1 MFTGLTHYKQKSRII
16 GSQSRLRVS
25 KPHNNA
31 LHAFCSIETI
41 ELPLRSSHKK
51 SVFEP
56 RPAPSRKHY
65 GKAFIMRKP
74 CSCFSFFL
82 PGIKFH
88 TTIEMLYYFKELFIM
103 NNFIF
108 LGPPGAGKGSLAVKV
123 AADYKIPH
131 ISTGDIFRANI
142 KAQTPLGVK
151 VKAIID
157 SGSLVSDELTFELVK
172 DRLAQD
178 DCKNGYILDGFP
190 RTIPQAEMLEGLVS
204 DVKVVN
210 FEIKD
215 EIVIK
220 RLSTRRVCKACGANY
235 NVLTLKPKVEGIC
248 DKCGGELYQRDD
260 DKQESILHR
269 MDVYREQTEPLINFY
284 KEKGK
289 ITDLD
294 ASIETDILLGKFKEI
309 FK

>member
-1 MFTGLTHYKQKSRII
+1 
-16 GSQSRLRVS
+16 
-25 KPHNNA
+25 
-31 LHAFCSIETI
+31 
-41 ELPLRSSHKK
+41 
-51 SVFEP
+51 
-56 RPAPSRKHY
+56 
-65 GKAFIMRKP
+65 
-74 CSCFSFFL
+74 
-82 PGIKFH
+82 
-88 TTIEMLYYFKELFIM
+88 M
-103 NNFIF
+103 NNFVF

-123 AADYKIPH
+123 AEDYKIPH

-190 RTIPQAEMLEGLVS
+190 RTIPQAEMLDGLVA
-204 DVKVVN
+204 DLKVVN
-210 FEIKD
+210 FQIAD
-215 EIVIK
+215 EIVIG

-235 NVLTLKPKVEGIC
+235 NIKTLPPKVEGVC

-269 MDVYREQTEPLINFY
+269 MDVYREQTEPLINYY
-284 KEKGK
+284 KNKGK

-294 ASIETDILLGKFKEI
+294 ASIETDILLGEFKKI
-309 FK
+309 F

>member
-1 MFTGLTHYKQKSRII
+1 
-16 GSQSRLRVS
+16 
-25 KPHNNA
+25 
-31 LHAFCSIETI
+31 
-41 ELPLRSSHKK
+41 
-51 SVFEP
+51 
-56 RPAPSRKHY
+56 
-65 GKAFIMRKP
+65 
-74 CSCFSFFL
+74 
-82 PGIKFH
+82 
-88 TTIEMLYYFKELFIM
+88 M

-108 LGPPGAGKGSLAVKV
+108 LGAPGAGKGSLAVKV

-210 FEIKD
+210 FEIQD

-235 NVLTLKPKVEGIC
+235 NVLTLKPKVDGVC

-294 ASIETDILLGKFKEI
+294 ASIETDVLLGKFKEI

>member
-1 MFTGLTHYKQKSRII
+1 
-16 GSQSRLRVS
+16 
-25 KPHNNA
+25 
-31 LHAFCSIETI
+31 
-41 ELPLRSSHKK
+41 
-51 SVFEP
+51 
-56 RPAPSRKHY
+56 
-65 GKAFIMRKP
+65 
-74 CSCFSFFL
+74 
-82 PGIKFH
+82 
-88 TTIEMLYYFKELFIM
+88 M

-123 AADYKIPH
+123 AEEYKIPH

-190 RTIPQAEMLEGLVS
+190 RTIPQAEMLEKLVS

-215 EIVIK
+215 EIVIR
-220 RLSTRRVCKACGANY
+220 RLSTRRVCKACGANF
-235 NVLTLKPKVEGIC
+235 NVLTLPPKVEGVC

-294 ASIETDILLGKFKEI
+294 ASIETDILLGEFKKI

>member
-1 MFTGLTHYKQKSRII
+1 
-16 GSQSRLRVS
+16 
-25 KPHNNA
+25 
-31 LHAFCSIETI
+31 
-41 ELPLRSSHKK
+41 
-51 SVFEP
+51 
-56 RPAPSRKHY
+56 
-65 GKAFIMRKP
+65 
-74 CSCFSFFL
+74 
-82 PGIKFH
+82 
-88 TTIEMLYYFKELFIM
+88 M

-123 AADYKIPH
+123 AEAYKIPH

-190 RTIPQAEMLEGLVS
+190 RTIPQAEMLEKLVN

-215 EIVIK
+215 EIVIR
-220 RLSTRRVCKACGANY
+220 RLSTRRVCKACGANF
-235 NVLTLKPKVEGIC
+235 NVLTLPPKVEGVC

-294 ASIETDILLGKFKEI
+294 ASIETDILLGEFKKI
-309 FK
+309 FA

>member
-1 MFTGLTHYKQKSRII
+1 
-16 GSQSRLRVS
+16 
-25 KPHNNA
+25 
-31 LHAFCSIETI
+31 
-41 ELPLRSSHKK
+41 
-51 SVFEP
+51 
-56 RPAPSRKHY
+56 
-65 GKAFIMRKP
+65 
-74 CSCFSFFL
+74 
-82 PGIKFH
+82 
-88 TTIEMLYYFKELFIM
+88 M

-123 AADYKIPH
+123 AEAYKIPH

-190 RTIPQAEMLEGLVS
+190 RTIPQAEMLEGLVA

-210 FEIKD
+210 FEIAD
-215 EIVIK
+215 EIVIR
-220 RLSTRRVCKACGANY
+220 RLSTRRVCKACGANF
-235 NVLTLKPKVEGIC
+235 NVLTLPPKVEGVC

-284 KEKGK
+284 KNKGK

-294 ASIETDILLGKFKEI
+294 ASIETDVLLGKFKEL
-309 FK
+309 F

>member
-1 MFTGLTHYKQKSRII
+1 M
-16 GSQSRLRVS
+16 
-25 KPHNNA
+25 
-31 LHAFCSIETI
+31 
-41 ELPLRSSHKK
+41 LPLR
-51 SVFEP
+51 
-56 RPAPSRKHY
+56 RKN
-65 GKAFIMRKP
+65 
-74 CSCFSFFL
+74 S
-82 PGIKFH
+82 
-88 TTIEMLYYFKELFIM
+88 M

-123 AADYKIPH
+123 AEDYKIPH

-190 RTIPQAEMLEGLVS
+190 RTIPQAEMLEKLVN

-215 EIVIK
+215 EIVIR
-220 RLSTRRVCKACGANY
+220 RLSTRRVCKACGANF
-235 NVLTLKPKVEGIC
+235 NVLTLPPKVEGVC

-289 ITDLD
+289 ITNLD
-294 ASIETDILLGKFKEI
+294 ASIETDVLLGEFKKI
-309 FK
+309 FN

>member
-1 MFTGLTHYKQKSRII
+1 
-16 GSQSRLRVS
+16 
-25 KPHNNA
+25 
-31 LHAFCSIETI
+31 
-41 ELPLRSSHKK
+41 
-51 SVFEP
+51 
-56 RPAPSRKHY
+56 
-65 GKAFIMRKP
+65 
-74 CSCFSFFL
+74 
-82 PGIKFH
+82 
-88 TTIEMLYYFKELFIM
+88 M

-123 AADYKIPH
+123 AEDYKIPH

-142 KAQTPLGVK
+142 KAQTLLGVK

-190 RTIPQAEMLEGLVS
+190 RTIPQAEMLEKLVD

-215 EIVIK
+215 EIVIR
-220 RLSTRRVCKACGANY
+220 RLSTRRVCKACGANF
-235 NVLTLKPKVEGIC
+235 NVLTLPPKVEGIC

-260 DKQESILHR
+260 DKQESIMHR

-284 KEKGK
+284 KNKGK

-294 ASIETDILLGKFKEI
+294 ASIETDVLLGEFKKI

>member
-1 MFTGLTHYKQKSRII
+1 
-16 GSQSRLRVS
+16 
-25 KPHNNA
+25 
-31 LHAFCSIETI
+31 
-41 ELPLRSSHKK
+41 
-51 SVFEP
+51 
-56 RPAPSRKHY
+56 
-65 GKAFIMRKP
+65 
-74 CSCFSFFL
+74 
-82 PGIKFH
+82 
-88 TTIEMLYYFKELFIM
+88 M

-123 AADYKIPH
+123 AEEYKIPH

-142 KAQTPLGVK
+142 KNQTPLGVK

-157 SGSLVSDELTFELVK
+157 SGSLVSDDLTCELVK
-172 DRLAQD
+172 DRLSQP

-190 RTIPQAEMLEGLVS
+190 RTIPQAEMFTKICD

-215 EIVIK
+215 EIVIR
-220 RLSTRRVCKACGANY
+220 RLSTRRVCKACGANF
-235 NVLTLKPKVEGIC
+235 NVLTLPPKVEGVC

-269 MDVYREQTEPLINFY
+269 MDVYREQTEPLIKFY
-284 KEKGK
+284 RDKGA

-294 ASIETDILLGKFKEI
+294 ASIETDVLLGKFNEI
-309 FK
+309 FKK

>member
-1 MFTGLTHYKQKSRII
+1 
-16 GSQSRLRVS
+16 
-25 KPHNNA
+25 
-31 LHAFCSIETI
+31 
-41 ELPLRSSHKK
+41 
-51 SVFEP
+51 
-56 RPAPSRKHY
+56 
-65 GKAFIMRKP
+65 
-74 CSCFSFFL
+74 
-82 PGIKFH
+82 
-88 TTIEMLYYFKELFIM
+88 M
-103 NNFIF
+103 NNFVF

-123 AADYKIPH
+123 AEDYQIPH

-172 DRLAQD
+172 DRLSQD

-190 RTIPQAEMLEGLVS
+190 RTIPQAQMLDSLVS
-204 DVKVVN
+204 DLKVVN
-210 FEIKD
+210 FVIKD
-215 EIVIK
+215 EIVIG
-220 RLSTRRVCKACGANY
+220 RLSTRRVCKACGSNY
-235 NVLTLKPKVEGIC
+235 NIKTLPPKVEGVC

-269 MDVYREQTEPLINFY
+269 MDVYREQTEPLINYY

-294 ASIETDILLGKFKEI
+294 ASIETDILLGEFKKI
-309 FK
+309 F

>member
-1 MFTGLTHYKQKSRII
+1 
-16 GSQSRLRVS
+16 
-25 KPHNNA
+25 
-31 LHAFCSIETI
+31 
-41 ELPLRSSHKK
+41 
-51 SVFEP
+51 
-56 RPAPSRKHY
+56 
-65 GKAFIMRKP
+65 MRCK
-74 CSCFSFFL
+74 
-82 PGIKFH
+82 
-88 TTIEMLYYFKELFIM
+88 M
-103 NNFIF
+103 NNFVF

-123 AADYKIPH
+123 AEDYQIPH

-172 DRLAQD
+172 DRLSQD

-190 RTIPQAEMLEGLVS
+190 RTIPQAQMLDSLVS
-204 DVKVVN
+204 DLKVVN
-210 FEIKD
+210 FVIQD
-215 EIVIK
+215 EIVIG

-235 NVLTLKPKVEGIC
+235 NIKTLPPKTEGVC

-269 MDVYREQTEPLINFY
+269 MDVYREQTEPLINYY

-294 ASIETDILLGKFKEI
+294 ASIETQILLGEFKKI
-309 FK
+309 F

>member
-1 MFTGLTHYKQKSRII
+1 
-16 GSQSRLRVS
+16 
-25 KPHNNA
+25 
-31 LHAFCSIETI
+31 
-41 ELPLRSSHKK
+41 
-51 SVFEP
+51 
-56 RPAPSRKHY
+56 
-65 GKAFIMRKP
+65 
-74 CSCFSFFL
+74 
-82 PGIKFH
+82 
-88 TTIEMLYYFKELFIM
+88 M

-123 AADYKIPH
+123 AEDYKIPH

-190 RTIPQAEMLEGLVS
+190 RTIPQAEMLEKLVD

-215 EIVIK
+215 EIVIR
-220 RLSTRRVCKACGANY
+220 RLSTRRVCKACGANF
-235 NVLTLKPKVEGIC
+235 NILTLPPKVEGIC

-284 KEKGK
+284 KNKGK

-294 ASIETDILLGKFKEI
+294 ASIETDVLLGEFKKI

>member
-1 MFTGLTHYKQKSRII
+1 
-16 GSQSRLRVS
+16 
-25 KPHNNA
+25 
-31 LHAFCSIETI
+31 
-41 ELPLRSSHKK
+41 
-51 SVFEP
+51 
-56 RPAPSRKHY
+56 
-65 GKAFIMRKP
+65 
-74 CSCFSFFL
+74 
-82 PGIKFH
+82 
-88 TTIEMLYYFKELFIM
+88 M
-103 NNFIF
+103 NNFVF

-123 AADYKIPH
+123 AEDYKIPH

-190 RTIPQAEMLEGLVS
+190 RTIPQAEMLEKLVN

-215 EIVIK
+215 EIVIR
-220 RLSTRRVCKACGANY
+220 RLSTRRVCKACGANF
-235 NVLTLKPKVEGIC
+235 NVLTLPPKVEGVC

-294 ASIETDILLGKFKEI
+294 ASIETDILLGEFKKI
-309 FK
+309 FSK

>member
-1 MFTGLTHYKQKSRII
+1 
-16 GSQSRLRVS
+16 
-25 KPHNNA
+25 
-31 LHAFCSIETI
+31 
-41 ELPLRSSHKK
+41 
-51 SVFEP
+51 
-56 RPAPSRKHY
+56 
-65 GKAFIMRKP
+65 
-74 CSCFSFFL
+74 
-82 PGIKFH
+82 
-88 TTIEMLYYFKELFIM
+88 M

-123 AADYKIPH
+123 AEDYKIPH

-190 RTIPQAEMLEGLVS
+190 RTIPQAEMLEKLVD

-210 FEIKD
+210 FEIQD
-215 EIVIK
+215 EIVIR
-220 RLSTRRVCKACGANY
+220 RLSTRRVCKACGANF
-235 NVLTLKPKVEGIC
+235 NVLTLPPKVEGVC

-260 DKQESILHR
+260 DKQESIMHR

-284 KEKGK
+284 KNKGK

-294 ASIETDILLGKFKEI
+294 ASIETDVLLGKFKEL